1 MKYHINLSAF
11 DCSFYMYINDIPF
24 LDMRRAGN
32 TSTTMFLNKFL
43 VNNSNVLTAK
53 LNPAPGEDA
62 LSASSYLRA
71 SIYYEDTATK
81 EKIVIKEISTPVFGS
96 DDKIPVPDFFNLI
109 DYFIVES
116 IPDDR
121 LLSGTVITDSVDFQ
135 ELLMKKYDLIWKY
148 FQEKD
153 MANIKTFF
161 NERDIDYGRVFEKRI
176 GQQEAETE
184 EDYANYLNN
193 SSLDLWVMK
202 KEKMVFKIYLNGKL
216 ACYELKNGNSPLCFV
231 NNAEQY
237 AIYIKMYFQ
246 LNPITNDFVVIR

>member
-1 MKYHINLSAF
+1 
-11 DCSFYMYINDIPF
+11 
-24 LDMRRAGN
+24 
-32 TSTTMFLNKFL
+32 L
-43 VNNSNVLTAK
+43 VNYSNVLTAK

-231 NNAEQY
+231 NNEEQY